1 MPGLPEQLDK
11 TRGFNEIF
19 LLVKKAVYNS
29 LGRRRVGLMLGL
41 SDLPS
46 NVAAYYT
53 PGVIV
58 LNKKVLDKLRREVKD
73 QRLFNSYLFHI
84 LLHEYLHSLGYDE
97 GYAGE
102 LCYMVCR
109 ENLGDEHPAT
119 MMARYGISTVIPSL
133 KEVEECL
140 EDMAEPTPGKV
151 ELVKNFD
158 SENVT
163 YLA

>member
-1 MPGLPEQLDK
+1 MPDLAEQLDK
-11 TRGFNEIF
+11 TQGFNDIF
-19 LLVKKAVYNS
+19 LLVKKAVHNS

-41 SDLPS
+41 SDLPP
-46 NVAAYYT
+46 NVAAYYM

-58 LNKKVLDKLRREVKD
+58 INRRVLEKLKRVVRD
-73 QRLFNSYLFHI
+73 IRLFNSYLFHI

-102 LCYMVCR
+102 LCYMVCK

-119 MMARYGISTVIPSL
+119 LMARYGISTVIPSL
-133 KEVEECL
+133 KKLEERSENVVKPKL
-140 EDMAEPTPGKV
+140 GNIEI
-151 ELVKNFD
+151 VKNFD

-163 YLA
+163 YFA